1 MVWPKS
7 QCLVKLVLFVSC
19 NIEST
24 STSLDFPLWYG
35 PNLEPPKFKWAESM
49 GGAITLIRLLG
60 LLWCTSCCWKE
71 YCVFTGKDWCVGP
84 KWNELLLEFE
94 EEEDEIVQSKKNN
107 GQKTS
112 FVGFVK
118 LPAVKVQAGFQE
130 EEEESP
136 IRQRL
141 GSVKRRPVGFAAS
154 NRSLS
159 SVSSIKQSAA

>member
-1 MVWPKS
+1 MVKKIEKIVPKPMPIKQQKPVQKS
-7 QCLVKLVLFVSC
+7 RVEEIDEVEEKS
-19 NIEST
+19 
-24 STSLDFPLWYG
+24 P
-35 PNLEPPKFKWAESM
+35 
-49 GGAITLIRLLG
+49 
-60 LLWCTSCCWKE
+60 
-71 YCVFTGKDWCVGP
+71 CV
-84 KWNELLLEFE
+84 EEFE
-94 EEEDEIVQSKKNN
+94 EEEDEIVQSKKNS